1 MTLWPIWLVG
11 LLLVVALPAL
21 AVAAQAGLRRVWP
34 ALREGDHNDVAGF
47 IIAVVGVIYAVLL
60 GFVVIVSWENFSEAE
75 HVVGQEA
82 SALRTMYR
90 DSAAFPP
97 AIRDQIHS
105 DVRNYAS
112 AAVESDWPAMARGEP
127 GAPETARALDET
139 SEYLATMPTANPDEL
154 QYKGIEADRLN
165 DLVTARS
172 ARLDFVA
179 QGVPAVLWLA
189 LIVGAA
195 VTVGFTMI
203 FGLGSA
209 LLHTLMT
216 AGLTVLIGV
225 LLFVAVAIDHPFAG
239 GVAVHP
245 VPLERVLD
253 DFGAPP
259 P

>member
-1 MTLWPIWLVG
+1 MSSWPIWLVG
-11 LLLVVALPAL
+11 ILLVVVMPAL
-21 AVAAQAGLRRVWP
+21 VVVAQAGLRRAWP
-34 ALREGDHNDVAGF
+34 ALREGDHNEVAGF

-97 AIRDQIHS
+97 PVREQIDADIRT
-105 DVRNYAS
+105 YAS
-112 AAVESDWPAMARGEP
+112 AAVESDWPAMAAGQP
-127 GAPETARALDET
+127 GSPEAARALDEI
-139 SEYLATMPTANPDEL
+139 SQHLATTPTTNPDEL
-154 QYKGIEADRLN
+154 QYKVIEADRFN

-172 ARLDFVA
+172 ARLDYVT
-179 QGVPAVLWLA
+179 QGVPGVLWLA
-189 LIVGAA
+189 LIVGAG

-209 LLHTLMT
+209 LLHTVMT
-216 AGLTVLIGV
+216 ASLAALIGV

-239 GVAVHP
+239 DVAVHP
-245 VPLERVLD
+245 APLERVLD